1 MAMKTSG
8 QLSIQTAEASAD
20 GQINTNVSGVNSGS
34 LVTLGQ
40 NSTQWTGGTAPSS
53 LGGVANTQ
61 TSPYG
66 MREYYGYQEYIPSHP
81 SYSSLTLPNVSTRQ
95 LPTAGG
101 STLENYDWKSFNSY
115 WTSGN
120 RPPNYNTTSG
130 RYGQYSSNTTYY
142 SGGGMYLTVLRYRF
156 KVVIDTY
163 GGSDSDG
170 PIYYVRMYA
179 RPVNQ
184 YYFQVQNAT
193 SNSVGT
199 TGTNYHAASG
209 AAVGYWGYQIYSA
222 ATLPS
227 SLSLDIDTQSTST
240 GFFGP
245 TTFTAAAS
253 NSSAD
258 AGDWPIS
265 AQSNG
270 TQNYSSANQNYT
282 IHSYLL
288 NGNFWTFPTLSANQ
302 SAVYSGDILMQH
314 TAECS
319 SSVDYRSLKFG
330 LTARKSGY
338 ADSLITAGV
347 VGHKDSLYWSG
358 GYCF

>member
-8 QLSIQTAEASAD
+8 QLSIQTAASTD
-20 GQINTNVSGVNSGS
+20 GEINTNVSGVDSGS

-40 NSTQWTGGTAPSS
+40 NSTQWTGGTAPP
-53 LGGVANTQ
+53 GGSANTQ

-81 SYSSLTLPNVSTRQ
+81 SYSHLTLPGVTVRQ
-95 LPTAGG
+95 LASAG

-115 WTSGN
+115 WTTGSQPPDYNSASGK
-120 RPPNYNTTSG
+120 
-130 RYGQYSSNTTYY
+130 YGQYSSDTTYY
-142 SGGGMYLTVLRYRF
+142 YGGGMYVTVLRYRF
-156 KVVIDTY
+156 KVVVDTY
-163 GGSDSDG
+163 GGTDSYG
-170 PIYYVRMYA
+170 PVHYVRMYA

-184 YYFQVQNAT
+184 YYFSVQEPT
-193 SNSVGT
+193 SNSVGIS
-199 TGTNYHAASG
+199 GTNYHAASG
-209 AAVGYWGYQIYSA
+209 GTVGYFGYQIYRA
-222 ATLPS
+222 DNLPT
-227 SLSLDIDTQSTST
+227 SLSLDIDTHTIAT

-245 TTFTAAAS
+245 TTFTT
-253 NSSAD
+253 SSSTSFAD
-258 AGDWPIS
+258 AGDWPS
-265 AQSNG
+265 GAQSNG
-270 TQNYSSANQNYT
+270 TQNYVSANQNYT

-288 NGNFWTFPTLSANQ
+288 NGTYFSYPTLSANQ
-302 SAVYSGDILMQH
+302 SAVYSGDVLMQH

-319 SSVDYRSLKFG
+319 SSVSYRSLKFG

-347 VGHKDSLYWSG
+347 VGHKDSLFWNG